1 VNFCVRSRLHLTA
14 LPVSLI
20 FKFLGMKIYLKRQK
34 NAGILNK
41 TAFQVPAY
49 KGFFRTEKGDY
60 FVIGWLKDNSSDL
73 DLTITKVNEQW
84 LNKNKWNMYDYS
96 KWRETVK

>member
-1 VNFCVRSRLHLTA
+1 
-14 LPVSLI
+14 
-20 FKFLGMKIYLKRQK
+20 MKIYLKRQK

-49 KGFFRTEKGDY
+49 KGFFRTKKGDY

-73 DLTITKVNEQW
+73 DLTITKVTEQW
-84 LNKNKWNMYDYS
+84 INKNKWNLSDYA
-96 KWRETVK
+96 KWLDYMKKRK